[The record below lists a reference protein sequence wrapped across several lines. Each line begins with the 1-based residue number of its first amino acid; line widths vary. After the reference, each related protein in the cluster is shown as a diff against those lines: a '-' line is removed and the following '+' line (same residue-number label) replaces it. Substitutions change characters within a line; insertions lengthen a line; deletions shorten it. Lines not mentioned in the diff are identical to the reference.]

1 MCKEGV
7 GLFRVFTAI
16 DKCEVTVC
24 LLGPFA
30 PLVMHLQHYHSIY
43 DANGYWRLQFKCS
56 FCGVLGKFAI
66 SVVISLTS

>member
-16 DKCEVTVC
+16 DTCEVTVC

-30 PLVMHLQHYHSIY
+30 PVVMHYHSIY
-43 DANGYWRLQFKCS
+43 DANGCWRLQFECS
-56 FCGVLGKFAI
+56 FCGVLGKIAI